1 MFFVV
6 GSARSGTTL
15 VRMMLNAH
23 SDIAVPPESRF
34 IVELWRDQDEVEV
47 DGFLRELESHE
58 RWSSWETSI
67 EAVRAQL
74 PADKRVSFATAI
86 EAAYRAYAQE
96 REKSCWGDKTPRYV
110 ESIPLLARLFPT
122 AKFVHQVRDG
132 RNVALSY
139 ADVPFGPKNVGKAAT
154 LWARRVVAGIR
165 DGRPL
170 GPTRYMELRYEDL
183 VVDPDRSVK
192 ALCSFLDVRYDPG
205 MLDYT
210 ERARGDV
217 LDRAARYN
225 PNVTSKPMSKVR
237 SWEDDMPRIQVE
249 TFEAVAGDLL
259 DSLEYSRAFP
269 NPTLRA
275 RAIASLGSAGLPA
288 GRLKPTRS

>member
-34 IVELWRDQDEVEV
+34 IVELWRGQDEVEV
-47 DGFLRELESHE
+47 DGFLSELEAHK
-58 RWSSWETSI
+58 RWSSWETPI
-67 EAVRAQL
+67 ESVRAQL
-74 PADKRVSFATAI
+74 PDDSRVSFATAI
-86 EAAYRAYAQE
+86 EAAYRAYARE
-96 REKSCWGDKTPRYV
+96 RGKTCWGDKTPRYV

-170 GPTRYMELRYEDL
+170 GPSRYMELRYEDL
-183 VVDPDRSVK
+183 VVDAERSVK
-192 ALCSFLDVRYDPG
+192 ALCTFLDVRYDSG
-205 MLDYT
+205 MLNYT
-210 ERARGDV
+210 DRAREDI

-225 PNVTSKPMSKVR
+225 PNLTSKPMSEVR
-237 SWEDDMPRIQVE
+237 SWADDMPRIQVE

-259 DSLEYSRAFP
+259 DSLEYPRAFP
-269 NPTLRA
+269 HPSPRA
-275 RAIASLGSAGLPA
+275 RAMAALGSVGLPI
-288 GRLKPTRS
+288 GRLRSTR

>member
-34 IVELWRDQDEVEV
+34 VVELWHDQDEVEV
-47 DGFLRELESHE
+47 AVFLRALEAHK
-58 RWSSWETSI
+58 RWPAWETSI
-67 EAVRAQL
+67 DAVRAQL
-74 PADKRVSFATAI
+74 PDGARVSFPTAI
-86 EAAYRAYAQE
+86 ESAYRAYARE
-96 REKSCWGDKTPRYV
+96 RGKSTWGDKTPRYV
-110 ESIPLLARLFPT
+110 ESIPLLARLFPD

-139 ADVPFGPKNVGKAAT
+139 ADVPFGPKNVGKAAS
-154 LWARRVVAGIR
+154 LWARRVIAGIR

-170 GPTRYMELRYEDL
+170 GPTRYKELRYEDL
-183 VVDPDRSVK
+183 VTDAEKSVK
-192 ALCSFLDVRYDPG
+192 SLCAFLDVGYDPG

-249 TFEAVAGDLL
+249 AFEAVAGDLL
-259 DSLEYSRAFP
+259 DSLEYPRAFP
-269 NPTLRA
+269 HPSLRA
-275 RAIASLGSAGLPA
+275 RTIAALGSAGLPI
-288 GRLKPTRS
+288 GRLKSKRT

>member
-47 DGFLRELESHE
+47 DGFLRQLEAHK

-74 PADKRVSFATAI
+74 SDASRISFSTAI

-96 REKSCWGDKTPRYV
+96 RDKTYWGDKTPRYV
-110 ESIPLLARLFPT
+110 ESIPLLARLFPS

-154 LWARRVVAGIR
+154 LWARRVVTGIR

-170 GPTRYMELRYEDL
+170 GPSRYMELRYENL
-183 VVDPDRSVK
+183 VVDAERSMK
-192 ALCSFLDVRYDPG
+192 ALCTFLDIRYDPG

-249 TFEAVAGDLL
+249 TFEAAAGDLL
-259 DSLEYSRAFP
+259 DSLEYPRAFP
-269 NPTLRA
+269 HPSLRA
-275 RAIASLGSAGLPA
+275 KAIATLGSTGLPI
-288 GRLKPTRS
+288 GRLKSTR